1 MHTVVSQRKD
11 MVASHLRFQI
21 KTLQDVLTDI
31 ESEETIDEA
40 YAMGTVKYVEKN
52 LSQLRKLC
60 VKYRINKEN
69 TQKGGVRV

>member
-1 MHTVVSQRKD
+1 MFAVSSQRKD

-21 KTLQDVLTDI
+21 RTLQDVLKDI
-31 ESEETIDEA
+31 ESGESIDEA

-69 TQKGGVRV
+69 T